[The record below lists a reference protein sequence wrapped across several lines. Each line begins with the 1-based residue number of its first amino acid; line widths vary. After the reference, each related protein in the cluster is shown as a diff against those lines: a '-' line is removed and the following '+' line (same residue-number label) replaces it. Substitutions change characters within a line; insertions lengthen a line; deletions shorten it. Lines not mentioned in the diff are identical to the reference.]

1 MISFSIAYVAS
12 LTLVVGLSTP
22 VIYKMSQ
29 NTQRIAK
36 YRNMTVSILRMKA
49 LRAVSKC
56 IQTDLTRNNTSQM
69 RGNRLEK

>member
-12 LTLVVGLSTP
+12 LTQVVGLSTP
-22 VIYKMSQ
+22 VIYKMYQ

-49 LRAVSKC
+49 LRAASKC
-56 IQTDLTRNNTSQM
+56 IQIGLTRNNTSQM
-69 RGNRLEK
+69 RGKRLDK